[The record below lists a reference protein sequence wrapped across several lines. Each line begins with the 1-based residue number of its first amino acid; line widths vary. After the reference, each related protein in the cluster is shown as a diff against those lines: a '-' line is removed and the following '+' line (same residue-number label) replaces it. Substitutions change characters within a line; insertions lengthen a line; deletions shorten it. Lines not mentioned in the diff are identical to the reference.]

1 MADYILDQG
10 MTEEVE
16 KKFSKMLR
24 HKEQI
29 KMILLHSEE
38 KREYFEE
45 LIFTSKYLMG
55 VLRASVKKE
64 FSGNDVLNK
73 EIIESIYKM
82 KVILK
87 IILGERYS
95 SFDTAYFNTDTT
107 SFINLTGLASDLEMI
122 KLYLND
128 LKRES

>member
-1 MADYILDQG
+1 
-10 MTEEVE
+10 
-16 KKFSKMLR
+16 
-24 HKEQI
+24 
-29 KMILLHSEE
+29 
-38 KREYFEE
+38 
-45 LIFTSKYLMG
+45 
-55 VLRASVKKE
+55 
-64 FSGNDVLNK
+64 
-73 EIIESIYKM
+73 M

-87 IILGERYS
+87 IILGERYG